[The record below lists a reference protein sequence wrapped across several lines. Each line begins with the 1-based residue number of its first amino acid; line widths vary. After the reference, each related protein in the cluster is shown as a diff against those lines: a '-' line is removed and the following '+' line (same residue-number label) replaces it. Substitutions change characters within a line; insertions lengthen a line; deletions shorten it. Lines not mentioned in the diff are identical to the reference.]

1 MGKLKRHE
9 IELTPKLLK
18 RLLEYVRSPNVGV
31 EELDTIID
39 NLCQLTKS
47 FDPITVEEYDMI
59 VKKPTA
65 V

>member
-9 IELTPKLLK
+9 IELTPKLMK
-18 RLLEYVRSPNVGV
+18 RLLEYVRTPGVPV
-31 EELDTIID
+31 EELDTIVD
-39 NLCQLTKS
+39 NLSMLSKS
-47 FDPITVEEYDMI
+47 FDPVTIEEYEMI